1 MNKNIVFVMVMLTVC
16 TTAYAGDRKELL
28 KINADVSDHV
38 YTTIGITQYCGTVDF
53 GKGSGRFKEVS
64 AKWIERNYSVIKML
78 DRKIF
83 QFNMAN
89 AGKSGK
95 RIDQTSMAVK
105 RIEIAEAKKKAMG
118 KKGKDKVAALCRKT
132 FDGMKSGALDVKEA
146 FPDHYKFIVSQ

>member
-1 MNKNIVFVMVMLTVC
+1 MNKNIVFVMVMLIVG
-16 TTAYAGDRKELL
+16 TTAYAGGRNKLL

-53 GKGSGRFKEVS
+53 GKGSGQFKDVS
-64 AKWIERNYSVIKML
+64 AQWIKRNYSVIKML

-95 RIDQTSMAVK
+95 MIDQTSLAVK
-105 RIEIAEAKKKAMG
+105 RIEIAEAKKKEMG

-132 FDGMKSGALDVKEA
+132 FEGMKSGALDVKKT
-146 FPDHYKFIVSQ
+146 FPGHYKFIASQ

>member
-1 MNKNIVFVMVMLTVC
+1 MNKYFVVATVMLILG
-16 TTAYAGDRKELL
+16 TTAHAADRNELL
-28 KINADVSDHV
+28 KIDKVVSGHV

-53 GKGSGRFKEVS
+53 GKGSGQFKEVS
-64 AKWIERNYSVIKML
+64 AQWIERNYSVIKVL

-95 RIDQTSMAVK
+95 KIDQTSLAMK

-118 KKGKDKVAALCRKT
+118 KKGKDKGKALCRKT
-132 FDGMKSGALDVKEA
+132 FDGMKSGALDVKET